1 MSDDAL
7 VSLLF
12 PPFCQSAAI
21 FPHLAI
27 PTLAGYLGKLGISC
41 ATFDLNVRLNAWLGS
56 LDGPYDVAIRHRLL
70 EFKSIE
76 RGAGAQS
83 PDAFCE
89 LIRDVSD
96 APMRLLEA
104 ELPGRILH
112 HALKDRFGLQDALQL
127 NGIRNRLAEKLWE
140 EISIEHIARSVSE
153 AIEVHETLL
162 GRTFGDF
169 LARSEI
175 LTLVERAARSPLV
188 GVNVSFSMQMAAAI
202 ALARRIKSIAPRA
215 LLVLGGSQIS
225 LLHERDLKRL
235 AGLPFVDAV
244 CRYEGE
250 IALHELH
257 RAAQGEIALE
267 DVPNIVFKNR
277 TGELQT
283 NSHIPSIPLND
294 LPLPAFNE
302 EELPLYDSR
311 SLPVNV
317 TRGCYWGK
325 CTFCDYVKLMAPGQS
340 RYIGRSVKLVVDD
353 IMALQSR
360 FGTTDFKLITEA
372 LPPAWAARFSK
383 EIRERG
389 VRATFWSYLKN
400 ERNNIWTQNLLNLMS
415 AAGFTKVTCGVESTS
430 DRVLNVIDK
439 GTTQEMIRDNFEGF
453 AKAGIR
459 AEFNLIPDYPT
470 TTLAEAAD
478 GVRFVLE
485 NRDVIRRIN
494 PQMFDLSVQSAVA
507 GSPEQFGV
515 EVTSDL
521 PDKTTHGL
529 HSLGY
534 RRTRGL
540 SDDERALVSRAYR
553 ELMLEISR
561 YHLISQSRAI
571 LQSASFTW
579 DRARIS
585 MEPSCRFLRSPVN
598 LAGETK
604 DVIIVTCAKKGA
616 EPVEICGGYSE
627 VTALLAAASHERV
640 TFVDLLRAYTND
652 VLATITS
659 GAKGA
664 SVTSEGL
671 QEIFRSACVEL
682 AIRLIESG
690 TFRVH
695 AAVGE
700 ARITAAMATLL
711 DRSEAIPDNGGPAD
725 HCPELGSQQFN
736 SGAIVSN
743 FKTPLRNKCAVP
755 DVV

>member
-12 PPFCQSAAI
+12 PPFCRSAAT
-21 FPHLAI
+21 FPHLAM
-27 PTLAGYLGKLGISC
+27 PTLAGYLGKLEISC

-56 LDGPYDVAIRHRLL
+56 HDGPYDVATRKRLS
-70 EFKSIE
+70 EFESIE
-76 RGAGAQS
+76 REGAAQS
-83 PDAFCE
+83 PDALWE

-104 ELPGRILH
+104 ELPGRVLH
-112 HALKDRFGLQDALQL
+112 HALKDRFGVRDALRL
-127 NGIRNRLAEKLWE
+127 DGIRPRLADKLWE
-140 EISIEHIARSVSE
+140 EIATEHIARSVSE
-153 AIEVHETLL
+153 AIEIHEALME
-162 GRTFGDF
+162 RTFGRF
-169 LARSEI
+169 LARPDI
-175 LTLVERAARSPLV
+175 AALVERAARSPLV
-188 GVNVSFSMQMAAAI
+188 GINVSFSMQMAAAI
-202 ALARRIKSIAPRA
+202 ALACRIKSIAPGA
-215 LLVLGGSQIS
+215 LLVIGGSQIS
-225 LLHERDLKRL
+225 LLHERDLEQL

-277 TGELQT
+277 KGELQT
-283 NSHIPSIPLND
+283 NSHVHSVPLND
-294 LPLPAFNE
+294 LPLPVFNE
-302 EELPLYDSR
+302 EELPLYETR

-340 RYIGRSVKLVVDD
+340 RYIGRNVKLVVDD

-360 FGTTDFKLITEA
+360 FGTTDFMLITEA

-383 EIRERG
+383 EIRERA

-400 ERNNIWTQNLLNLMS
+400 ERKEIWTQDLLNLMS
-415 AAGFTKVTCGVESTS
+415 AAGITRVTCGVESTS

-439 GTTQEMIRDNFEGF
+439 GTTQEMIRDNFEAF

-459 AEFNLIPDYPT
+459 ADFNLIPDYPT

-485 NRDVIRRIN
+485 NRDIIRRIN

-507 GSPEQFGV
+507 GSPEQFGI
-515 EVTSDL
+515 EVTSDT
-521 PDKTTHGL
+521 PETTHGL

-553 ELMLEISR
+553 DLTVEIAR
-561 YHLISQSRAI
+561 YHLTSQNRAV
-571 LQSASFTW
+571 LQSAHFTW

-585 MEPSCRFLRSPVN
+585 MDPSCRFLRSPVN

-604 DVIIVTCAKKGA
+604 DVIIVTSAKEGA
-616 EPVEICGGYSE
+616 DQAVEIKGEYSE
-627 VTALLAAASHERV
+627 VAALLAAALHERV
-640 TFVDLLRAYTND
+640 TFVDLLQAYTND
-652 VLATITS
+652 VLAAITVGSKGPRVTIE
-659 GAKGA
+659 A
-664 SVTSEGL
+664 L
-671 QEIFRSACVEL
+671 QEIIRDACVEL
-682 AIRLIESG
+682 VVKIVEGG
-690 TFRVH
+690 TGMVH
-695 AAVGE
+695 AAVSE
-700 ARITAAMATLL
+700 ARITPAMAALL
-711 DRSEAIPDNGGPAD
+711 DRGEATPDNGGANAH
-725 HCPELGSQQFN
+725 HCRELGSRQFK
-736 SGAIVSN
+736 SGTVLSN
-743 FKTPLRNKCAVP
+743 F
-755 DVV
+755 